1 MEIESKLSNLDTKQ
15 YYQTTSISFEDR
27 HNLDVS
33 EQVSDCD
40 SEDVDTISHRY
51 DPPNFQRDIPQSHL
65 ETSGIGKSLAEELQ
79 GAACAEV
86 AKRSH
91 ENEVT
96 TNYRNEPPP
105 DILVSSNCRRKIWP
119 QLDID
124 NENNEDFNEGMKNQ
138 NDKVRR
144 YCWFV
149 FNSILLCQILLHFFD
164 KKFRENNAITKTVD
178 FTKYFFS

>member
-96 TNYRNEPPP
+96 TNHRHEPPP

-124 NENNEDFNEGMKNQ
+124 NENNEDFNEGMKNCE
-138 NDKVRR
+138 RSR
-144 YCWFV
+144 H
-149 FNSILLCQILLHFFD
+149 SISCMDLILHFSFLI
-164 KKFRENNAITKTVD
+164 KI
-178 FTKYFFS
+178 S

>member
-27 HNLDVS
+27 HNLDIS
-33 EQVSDCD
+33 DQVSDCD

-51 DPPNFQRDIPQSHL
+51 DPPNFQQDIPQTHF
-65 ETSGIGKSLAEELQ
+65 ETSGGIGKSLAEELQ

-91 ENEVT
+91 ENEVI
-96 TNYRNEPPP
+96 TNHRHEPPP

-124 NENNEDFNEGMKNQ
+124 NENKDADFNEGMPAIWEE
-138 NDKVRR
+138 KVISQ
-144 YCWFV
+144 FG
-149 FNSILLCQILLHFFD
+149 FLLQKL
-164 KKFRENNAITKTVD
+164 
-178 FTKYFFS
+178 